1 MGSSG
6 VGQARAPLHLEGAV
20 DKDWRDQSP
29 KSYLKYLPFPFQ
41 KGLIANLQICYEDLM
56 RKAEPLVL
64 DLMHESLH
72 LASASWEPLTHPGQ
86 EGP

>member
-20 DKDWRDQSP
+20 DKDWGDQP
-29 KSYLKYLPFPFQ
+29 PTSYLKYLPFPFQ

-56 RKAEPLVL
+56 TKVEPLVL

-72 LASASWEPLTHPGQ
+72 LGPASQEPLTHPEQ